1 MSATTSKPTWVF
13 GYGSLIWRPDFD
25 YIESAPA
32 SVSGWKRRFWQGSHD
47 HRGVPDAP
55 GRVVT
60 MIQSQ
65 HDRCAGMAYL
75 IEPEVVA
82 TTFEALDHREK
93 NGYERFDIRLEF
105 ADGREEPGVVYIA
118 PEQNFAWL
126 GPAPLED
133 IASQIATSRGPSGAN
148 SDYLLQ
154 LDEALKELDYFDA
167 HVVELAER
175 VRKLIS

>member
-1 MSATTSKPTWVF
+1 MTAVTSKPTWVF

-25 YIESAPA
+25 YIEAAPA
-32 SVSGWKRRFWQGSHD
+32 SVSGWMRRFWQGSHD
-47 HRGVPDAP
+47 HRGVPEAP

-60 MIQSQ
+60 MIQSPQ
-65 HDRCAGMAYL
+65 DRCAGMAYL

-82 TTFEALDHREK
+82 STFEALDHREK
-93 NGYERFDIRLEF
+93 NGYERFDIALEF
-105 ADGREEPGVVYIA
+105 SDGREKPGVVYIA

-126 GPAPLED
+126 GPASLDD
-133 IASQIATSRGPSGAN
+133 IAHQIAGSRGPSGAN

-154 LDEALKELDYFDA
+154 LDLALKELGYHDA

-175 VRKLIS
+175 VRKLIV